1 MSTSSARVPEPPAS
15 QGGPAGCLSREAV
28 RRLDPEFCIVVSAHG
43 NATLVVPR
51 GELDIAT
58 TPDLEA
64 VLIAQSGPVVVDLR
78 EVTFA
83 DATALH
89 ALMRADERSR
99 QNGMNVAF
107 IAGHA
112 VQRLIDAIG
121 VRDPLTVIEPPTP

>member
-1 MSTSSARVPEPPAS
+1 MPTSSVRSPEPPAS
-15 QGGPAGCLSREAV
+15 QGASVGCLSSEAF
-28 RRLDPEFCIVVSAHG
+28 RGLDPEFCIVVRARG
-43 NATLVVPR
+43 NATHVVPQ
-51 GELDIAT
+51 GELDLAT
-58 TPDLEA
+58 APELED

-78 EVTFA
+78 EVSFA

-107 IAGHA
+107 VAGHA

-121 VRDPLTVIEPPTP
+121 LSDPLTLIEPAAL

>member
-1 MSTSSARVPEPPAS
+1 MPTSSARSPEPPAS
-15 QGGPAGCLSREAV
+15 QGSSAGCLSGEAV
-28 RRLDPEFCIVVSAHG
+28 RGLDPEFRIVVGGRG
-43 NATLVVPR
+43 NATLIVPQ

-107 IAGHA
+107 VAGHA
-112 VQRLIDAIG
+112 VERLIDALG
-121 VRDPLTVIEPPTP
+121 LSDPLTLIEPPAR

>member
-1 MSTSSARVPEPPAS
+1 MPTSSARSPEPPAS
-15 QGGPAGCLSREAV
+15 QGGSAGCLSREAV
-28 RRLDPEFCIVVSAHG
+28 RGLEPEFCIVVSARG
-43 NATLVVPR
+43 NATLVAAQ

-64 VLIAQSGPVVVDLR
+64 VLSAQSGPVVVDLR

-99 QNGMNVAF
+99 QNGKNVAF

-112 VQRLIDAIG
+112 VKRLIDAIG
-121 VRDPLTVIEPPTP
+121 LSDPLTLIEPPAP

>member
-1 MSTSSARVPEPPAS
+1 MSTSSARSPEPPAS
-15 QGGPAGCLSREAV
+15 QDSSVGCLSREAV
-28 RRLDPEFCIVVSAHG
+28 RALEPEFCIVVSARG
-43 NATLVVPR
+43 NATLVVPQ

-64 VLIAQSGPVVVDLR
+64 VLTAQSGRVVVDLR

-89 ALMRADERSR
+89 ALMRADEHSR

-112 VQRLIDAIG
+112 VQRLIDAVG
-121 VRDPLTVIEPPTP
+121 VRDPLTVIAPPGR